1 MCMEDV
7 KIGRN
12 SSGQFR
18 TIVVTT
24 AAPIVIAPANNSRIA
39 LTFAGDGVE
48 TFYLSPNGEGGVF
61 EAGILV
67 TKEMGTFTL
76 TLENVGSLL
85 FQSWSARAKVGDT
98 LGSIFDV
105 TLNARKSSELTEY

>member
-18 TIVVTT
+18 MVTVET
-24 AAPIVIAPANNSRIA
+24 LAPTVIAPANNSRIA
-39 LTFAGDGVE
+39 LTFSGDAVE
-48 TFYLSPNGEGGVF
+48 TFFLSPNGEGGVF
-61 EAGILV
+61 DVGICV
-67 TKEMGTFTL
+67 TKEMGTYTL

-85 FQSWSARAKVGDT
+85 FQSWSARAKVGAT
-98 LGSIFDV
+98 NAGVFDV